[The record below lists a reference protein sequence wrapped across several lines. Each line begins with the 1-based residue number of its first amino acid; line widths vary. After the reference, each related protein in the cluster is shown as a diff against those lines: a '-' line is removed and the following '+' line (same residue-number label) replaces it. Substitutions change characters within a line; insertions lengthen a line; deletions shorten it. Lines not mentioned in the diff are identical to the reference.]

1 MHIQNLNKTY
11 ISEGTK
17 DLERHYSFLTR
28 KKYGLTHACCIL
40 HTPS

>member
-1 MHIQNLNKTY
+1 MQNLNKTY

-17 DLERHYSFLTR
+17 KDLERHYIFLTR
-28 KKYGLTHACCIL
+28 KKYGLTRAYCIL